1 MKITVTGNYTEMA
14 SVLDEVKSREID
26 EQLDISGAL
35 KARLLSL
42 RSNLIIA
49 IRSERKYTLNK
60 SEMLDI
66 IEFIDS
72 FLD

>member
-1 MKITVTGNYTEMA
+1 MKITVTGNYAEMA